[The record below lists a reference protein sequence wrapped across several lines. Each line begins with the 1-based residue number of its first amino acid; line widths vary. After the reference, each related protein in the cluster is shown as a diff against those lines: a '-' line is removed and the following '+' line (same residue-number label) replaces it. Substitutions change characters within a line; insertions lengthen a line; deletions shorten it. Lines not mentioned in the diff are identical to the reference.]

1 MLLIFNFSN
10 LIAFFH
16 YVIVHLKGGIVLLN
30 QVILVGRL
38 VRNPELQITDTGR
51 KRSSITLAVSRS
63 YKNQNGEYD
72 TDFLDCTLW
81 TGIAENT
88 HEYCKSGDVI
98 GVKGRLQTWMLEN
111 EDGTKSKRMEIIA
124 EKVTFL
130 SSSRSGQIMEH
141 NDNENGSIEIDVDD
155 DNVQDNVV
163 KESTKKYNK
172 KKKTKE

>member
-1 MLLIFNFSN
+1 M
-10 LIAFFH
+10 
-16 YVIVHLKGGIVLLN
+16 LN

-38 VRNPELQITDTGR
+38 VRNPELTITETGR
-51 KRSSITLAVSRS
+51 KRSFITLAVSRG
-63 YKNQNGEYD
+63 YKNIDGEYE

-111 EDGTKSKRMEIIA
+111 EDGTRTKKMEIIA

-130 SSSRSGQIMEH
+130 SSSRGDKELDIHDDIDDEIEI
-141 NDNENGSIEIDVDD
+141 NDNI
-155 DNVQDNVV
+155 V
-163 KESTKKYNK
+163 KESRRKYNK
-172 KKKTKE
+172 KKK